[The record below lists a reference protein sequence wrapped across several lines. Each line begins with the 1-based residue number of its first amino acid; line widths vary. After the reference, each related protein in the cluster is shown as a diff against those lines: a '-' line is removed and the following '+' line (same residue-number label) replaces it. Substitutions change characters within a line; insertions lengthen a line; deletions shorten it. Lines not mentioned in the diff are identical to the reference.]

1 MTYNPETCF
10 KGYVR
15 NEMKLKKVILL
26 DLFTMKNVETSCM
39 NVCLS
44 ASEYFPL

>member
-1 MTYNPETCF
+1 
-10 KGYVR
+10 
-15 NEMKLKKVILL
+15 MKLKKVILL

-39 NVCLS
+39 NVSLS